1 MGRWALSTL
10 SRATCSLARDRG
22 NEFKAPANVEDS
34 TSVAS
39 LAQREGGFTM
49 HTSGDHDLPSWDAE
63 GGGDPEEDPG
73 EELEAMIEHAD
84 RPFAAESFGTTAEEE
99 EEGESLDEQ
108 LSQERRDRPTSE
120 VQLAIEDDAAPDDEG
135 ELVGEASLQNDP
147 FVSPEEAAM
156 TIRDRAPGAV
166 DHPDER

>member
-1 MGRWALSTL
+1 MERWALSTL

-34 TSVAS
+34 TSVAG

-84 RPFAAESFGTTAEEE
+84 RPFAAESFGTTAE
-99 EEGESLDEQ
+99 G
-108 LSQERRDRPTSE
+108 R
-120 VQLAIEDDAAPDDEG
+120 
-135 ELVGEASLQNDP
+135 
-147 FVSPEEAAM
+147 
-156 TIRDRAPGAV
+156 
-166 DHPDER
+166 

>member
-1 MGRWALSTL
+1 
-10 SRATCSLARDRG
+10 
-22 NEFKAPANVEDS
+22 
-34 TSVAS
+34 
-39 LAQREGGFTM
+39 M
-49 HTSGDHDLPSWDAE
+49 HTSGDHELPSWDAE

-108 LSQERRDRPTSE
+108 LSEEGADSPTSD
-120 VQLAIEDDAAPDDEG
+120 VQLAIGEDAAPDDEE
-135 ELVGEASLQNDP
+135 ELVAEASFERDP

-156 TIRDRAPGAV
+156 TVRETAPGAV
-166 DHPDER
+166 DHPEEPGDDGD